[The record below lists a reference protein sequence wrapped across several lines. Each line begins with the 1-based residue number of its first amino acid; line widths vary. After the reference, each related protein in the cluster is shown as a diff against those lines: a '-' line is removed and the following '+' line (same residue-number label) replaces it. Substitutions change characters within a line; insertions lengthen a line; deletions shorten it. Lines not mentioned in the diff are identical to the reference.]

1 MMDVSAAVF
10 RMLRLI
16 PAAIA
21 LLAPAAGMAAP
32 RTIDD
37 CEKIKE
43 ADAYNLCLAAFGPT
57 RGQHNKTY
65 PGMAGGSGAAAA
77 TASPETRG
85 RRSARRW
92 RGDGGV
98 HGAARPGHGG
108 RVRMEFTPGR

>member
-1 MMDVSAAVF
+1 MTILRRTVLRALAMAALF
-10 RMLRLI
+10 ASI
-16 PAAIA
+16 PSE
-21 LLAPAAGMAAP
+21 AAP

-65 PGMAGGSGAAAA
+65 PGLAGGSGGALAA
-77 TASPETRG
+77 ASPETHG
-85 RRSARRW
+85 RKSGRRW
-92 RGDGGV
+92 RADGGA
-98 HGAARPGHGG
+98 HGTARFGHGG

>member
-1 MMDVSAAVF
+1 MMVVSVAVF
-10 RMLRLI
+10 RTLRLTL
-16 PAAIA
+16 AAIA
-21 LLAPAAGMAAP
+21 LLAPAAGAAGP

-43 ADAYNLCLAAFGPT
+43 AEAFNLCLAAFGPT

-65 PGMAGGSGAAAA
+65 PGMAGGSGAAAS
-77 TASPETRG
+77 TETRG

-92 RGDGGV
+92 RGDGGA

>member
-1 MMDVSAAVF
+1 MDVSAAVF

-65 PGMAGGSGAAAA
+65 PGMAGGSAASTAA
-77 TASPETRG
+77 ASPEKRG
-85 RRSARRW
+85 RRSPRRW
-92 RGDGGV
+92 RGDADTR
-98 HGAARPGHGG
+98 GAVRPGHGG